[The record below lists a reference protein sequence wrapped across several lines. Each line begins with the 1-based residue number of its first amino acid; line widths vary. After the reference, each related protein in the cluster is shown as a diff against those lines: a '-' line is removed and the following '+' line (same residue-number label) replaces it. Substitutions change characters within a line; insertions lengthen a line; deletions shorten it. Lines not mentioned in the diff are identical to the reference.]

1 MSITSRPATAIIIIV
16 LAAFLTATLA
26 LACSSATRRAGDV
39 NTDRAALAALYNAT
53 NGSSWQDDTN
63 WLSNRPLGEWYG
75 VSTDADGRV
84 AELDLVD
91 NELSGPIPS
100 QLGNLANLYA
110 WLSLSY
116 NQLRVI
122 PLGNLATWDRWTST
136 NQLSGSIPS
145 ELGNLDNLE
154 RLSLRNNHLSES
166 IPPELGNLANLK
178 FLRLSGNQSSG
189 SIPSELGNLA
199 NLERLWLHNNQLSG
213 SIPPELGNLANLE
226 SLGLSGNQLSGC
238 VPAALLA
245 VPNSDLHNLGLPSC

>member
-63 WLSNRPLGEWYG
+63 WLSNRPLGEWHG
-75 VSTDADGRV
+75 ISTDADGRV
-84 AELDLVD
+84 AELDLFGKQ
-91 NELSGPIPS
+91 LSGP
-100 QLGNLANLYA
+100 
-110 WLSLSY
+110 
-116 NQLRVI
+116 
-122 PLGNLATWDRWTST
+122 
-136 NQLSGSIPS
+136 IPS

-154 RLSLRNNHLSES
+154 WLSLRSNQLSGP
-166 IPPELGNLANLK
+166 IPSELGNLANLK
-178 FLRLSGNQSSG
+178 FLGLSGNQSSG

-199 NLERLWLHNNQLSG
+199 NLEGLWLENNQLSG